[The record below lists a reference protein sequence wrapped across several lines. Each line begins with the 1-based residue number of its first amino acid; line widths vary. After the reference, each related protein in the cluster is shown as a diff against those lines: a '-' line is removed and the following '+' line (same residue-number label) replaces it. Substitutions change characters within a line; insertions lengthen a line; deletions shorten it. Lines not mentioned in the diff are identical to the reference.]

1 MCILFKFINF
11 YNSFLYLNYGLK
23 LNTHSI
29 RDTFSSS
36 NCPFLIGREISLW
49 YFKINDLIELL
60 KSNNQLLTEIRDF
73 LKPKETGIKGI
84 EKTYDNIKGEGDL
97 NDPEV
102 LEGLMKRVKTKE

>member
-1 MCILFKFINF
+1 MDSNLTLIQLGILLVVLIA
-11 YNSFLYLNYGLK
+11 L
-23 LNTHSI
+23 
-29 RDTFSSS
+29 
-36 NCPFLIGREISLW
+36 FLIGREISLW